1 MKFPLNSQNYQ
12 QLEQEKIEAR
22 QQLLAMPTATA
33 QQLVNEIISPQSW
46 QFQIEDSPWSE
57 SITTNNLDFSLT
69 KNNYAKTGQISK
81 ANMDKLTPENLHNIF
96 IQLQENGLEAVV
108 VGGQAVNLWAYQY
121 WQQEPKLKEYLPFTS
136 EDLDFYGGKVE
147 AILCQETL
155 GG

>member
-12 QLEQEKIEAR
+12 QLEQEKIKAR

-69 KNNYAKTGQISK
+69 KNNYEKTGQISK
-81 ANMDKLTPENLHNIF
+81 TSR
-96 IQLQENGLEAVV
+96 QLIVD
-108 VGGQAVNLWAYQY
+108 
-121 WQQEPKLKEYLPFTS
+121 S
-136 EDLDFYGGKVE
+136 
-147 AILCQETL
+147 
-155 GG
+155 